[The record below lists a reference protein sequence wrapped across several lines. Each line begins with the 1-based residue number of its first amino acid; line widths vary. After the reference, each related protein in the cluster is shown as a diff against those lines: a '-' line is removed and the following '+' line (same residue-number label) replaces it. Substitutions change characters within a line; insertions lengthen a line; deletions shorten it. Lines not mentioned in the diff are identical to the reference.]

1 MPKSLHN
8 SHVTQLLFSQPLT
21 TKAEELASHYKS
33 HSRSPGEVYLNIF
46 RTIHLVSGQA
56 PKKSLET
63 PSNTRLTLG
72 DYIADILLDTRH
84 HARIFHW
91 IVQRMGSAEILQWG
105 QEYSFEEAQR
115 EAQSCLESYID
126 RDQLKQA

>member
-1 MPKSLHN
+1 MNP
-8 SHVTQLLFSQPLT
+8 
-21 TKAEELASHYKS
+21 Y
-33 HSRSPGEVYLNIF
+33 

-56 PKKSLET
+56 PKRSLEV

-84 HARIFHW
+84 DSKIYHW
-91 IVQRMGSAEILQWG
+91 IMQKQGSAEILQWG

-115 EAQSCLESYID
+115 EAQACLESFVS
-126 RDQLKQA
+126 RDQTKQA